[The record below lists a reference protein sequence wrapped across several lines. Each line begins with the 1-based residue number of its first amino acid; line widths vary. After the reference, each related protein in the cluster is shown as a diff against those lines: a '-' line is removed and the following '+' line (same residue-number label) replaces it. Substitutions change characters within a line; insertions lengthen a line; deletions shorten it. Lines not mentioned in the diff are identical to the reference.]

1 VAGLA
6 RLLLPPTG
14 LPRALDTIA
23 RLAPRAVAGCDSASV
38 SLQSRETA
46 VAMTTAGASDEVARN
61 LDQLQ
66 LETGEGPCLDAIR
79 TGRKVVVDTFAH
91 DARYPSFGTLASSEG
106 MNSCFSVPL
115 SVDRETIGSLNLYG
129 RRVGAYEDAAD
140 NTGVRLAEQAAVV
153 VLAAMA
159 HDRVE
164 QLAEQLRAALASRA
178 VIEQA
183 KGIIMARSRT
193 DADEAFEILRRASQ
207 RQNVKL
213 REVARQIVEGA
224 QTRPSPSA

>member
-1 VAGLA
+1 MSGRGPEQGFGEGVAGLA
-6 RLLLPPTG
+6 RLLLPSTG
-14 LPRALDTIA
+14 MPRALDTIA

-38 SLQSRETA
+38 SLKS
-46 VAMTTAGASDEVARN
+46 VAAE
-61 LDQLQ
+61 
-66 LETGEGPCLDAIR
+66 
-79 TGRKVVVDTFAH
+79 
-91 DARYPSFGTLASSEG
+91 
-106 MNSCFSVPL
+106 
-115 SVDRETIGSLNLYG
+115 
-129 RRVGAYEDAAD
+129 

-164 QLAEQLRAALASRA
+164 QLADQLRAALASRA

-193 DADEAFEILRRASQ
+193 DAGGAFAILRRSSH

-213 REVARQIVEGA
+213 REVARQIVDGA
-224 QTRPSPSA
+224 QSPPA